1 MHNMFGYMET
11 QTSSTWFTEVQ
22 NKRPFIIDRS
32 SFAGVGQYGST
43 WNGDNFSSAQY
54 MAASVVDTQLMGLF
68 GIPVTGPDSCGH
80 IGDASP
86 ILCARWTVLSAFFPF
101 ARNHNDFD
109 FMPQEPYQPRFNIPY
124 VNGYSFRDI
133 MIIGIRAR
141 YNLLKYMYTQ
151 MAIIHFTGGSYFQPM
166 WMQFPDDAT
175 AANEIC
181 ANQAML
187 GDALMLSIQATDE
200 NMNQTAFYIP
210 AGTWCNVYNIK
221 EKCVVSTGETLTL
234 DTMAYDFYVHLR
246 QGYGIPI

>member
-1 MHNMFGYMET
+1 
-11 QTSSTWFTEVQ
+11 
-22 NKRPFIIDRS
+22 
-32 SFAGVGQYGST
+32 
-43 WNGDNFSSAQY
+43 

-200 NMNQTAFYIP
+200 NMN
-210 AGTWCNVYNIK
+210 
-221 EKCVVSTGETLTL
+221 
-234 DTMAYDFYVHLR
+234 
-246 QGYGIPI
+246 